1 MYIVMKK
8 IINKYKRM
16 GVAAKAGI
24 WFVFCNL
31 LTKGIS
37 TITVPIFTRL
47 LTTEEYGTYSI
58 YLSWLNIFTIIT
70 SLNLYYGAY
79 NNALNRYRDDKTRNR
94 YIASMQG
101 ITTSLV
107 VVLALIYVANID
119 FWNNVIGLP
128 TPIMCLML
136 IELFVAP
143 ATLFWSGRQRFEYHY
158 KKMVIVTLLK
168 SALNPILGLLFV
180 FTWDSH
186 HEMARILGIAISEVC
201 ISGSILVYQFLKGKT
216 FFDKKFWK
224 YALSFNI
231 PLLPHYLSG
240 TILNQGDRIMIQ
252 KMVGRGEVAIY
263 SIAYNVGMLIQI
275 FTNAINNAMTPWMY
289 ERLNEKDFKA
299 IRKNTTY
306 ILLGLAMIII
316 ALMFFAPE
324 VVLIFGSKKYI
335 DAIYVVPP
343 VAASVF
349 FIFLFNIF
357 AIPQMYYEDKRFMP
371 IASMI
376 AAVLNL
382 ILNYIFIRIYGY
394 FAAGYTTL
402 VCYIVYSIGHFYFS
416 KAVCK
421 KHMPGVELF
430 EIQKIVLIGSFLVGC
445 SILFNFLYR
454 FSIIRYF
461 LGGVLVT
468 ILLIQKKKIV
478 CLIKEIKKR

>member
-1 MYIVMKK
+1 
-8 IINKYKRM
+8 
-16 GVAAKAGI
+16 
-24 WFVFCNL
+24 
-31 LTKGIS
+31 
-37 TITVPIFTRL
+37 
-47 LTTEEYGTYSI
+47 
-58 YLSWLNIFTIIT
+58 
-70 SLNLYYGAY
+70 
-79 NNALNRYRDDKTRNR
+79 
-94 YIASMQG
+94 
-101 ITTSLV
+101 
-107 VVLALIYVANID
+107 
-119 FWNNVIGLP
+119 
-128 TPIMCLML
+128 
-136 IELFVAP
+136 
-143 ATLFWSGRQRFEYHY
+143 
-158 KKMVIVTLLK
+158 
-168 SALNPILGLLFV
+168 
-180 FTWDSH
+180 
-186 HEMARILGIAISEVC
+186 
-201 ISGSILVYQFLKGKT
+201 
-216 FFDKKFWK
+216 
-224 YALSFNI
+224 
-231 PLLPHYLSG
+231 
-240 TILNQGDRIMIQ
+240 
-252 KMVGRGEVAIY
+252 
-263 SIAYNVGMLIQI
+263 
-275 FTNAINNAMTPWMY
+275 MTPWMY

-454 FSIIRYF
+454 FTIIRYF

-478 CLIKEIKKR
+478 RLIKEIKKR

>member
-8 IINKYKRM
+8 IIKKYKRM
-16 GVAAKAGI
+16 GVAAKAGV

-454 FSIIRYF
+454 FTIIRYF

>member
-16 GVAAKAGI
+16 GVAAKAGV

-316 ALMFFAPE
+316 AMMFFAPE

-454 FSIIRYF
+454 FTIIRYF

>member
-1 MYIVMKK
+1 
-8 IINKYKRM
+8 
-16 GVAAKAGI
+16 
-24 WFVFCNL
+24 
-31 LTKGIS
+31 
-37 TITVPIFTRL
+37 
-47 LTTEEYGTYSI
+47 
-58 YLSWLNIFTIIT
+58 
-70 SLNLYYGAY
+70 
-79 NNALNRYRDDKTRNR
+79 
-94 YIASMQG
+94 
-101 ITTSLV
+101 
-107 VVLALIYVANID
+107 
-119 FWNNVIGLP
+119 
-128 TPIMCLML
+128 
-136 IELFVAP
+136 
-143 ATLFWSGRQRFEYHY
+143 
-158 KKMVIVTLLK
+158 MVIVTLLK

-454 FSIIRYF
+454 FTIIRYF

>member
-1 MYIVMKK
+1 MKK

-79 NNALNRYRDDKTRNR
+79 NNALNRYRDDKARNR

-382 ILNYIFIRIYGY
+382 ILNYIFIRTYGY

-454 FSIIRYF
+454 FTIIRYF

>member
-186 HEMARILGIAISEVC
+186 HEMARILGITISEVC

>member
-275 FTNAINNAMTPWMY
+275 FTNAINNAMTPWTY

-454 FSIIRYF
+454 FTIIRYF

>member
-1 MYIVMKK
+1 MKK

>member
-16 GVAAKAGI
+16 GVAAKAGV

-454 FSIIRYF
+454 FTIIRYF

>member
-1 MYIVMKK
+1 MKK

-454 FSIIRYF
+454 FTIIRYF

-478 CLIKEIKKR
+478 RLIKEIKKR

>member
-143 ATLFWSGRQRFEYHY
+143 AILFWSGRQRFEYHY

-454 FSIIRYF
+454 FTIIRYF
-461 LGGVLVT
+461 FGGVLVT

>member
-16 GVAAKAGI
+16 GVAAKAGV

-421 KHMPGVELF
+421 KHMPVVELF

-454 FSIIRYF
+454 FTIIRYF

>member
-1 MYIVMKK
+1 MYIGMKK

-454 FSIIRYF
+454 FTIIRYF
-461 LGGVLVT
+461 LGGALVT

-478 CLIKEIKKR
+478 RLIKEIKKR

>member
-16 GVAAKAGI
+16 GVAAKAGV

-168 SALNPILGLLFV
+168 SALNPILGMLFV

-454 FSIIRYF
+454 FTIIRYF

>member
-1 MYIVMKK
+1 MGKLIDMYKK
-8 IINKYKRM
+8 M

-31 LTKGIS
+31 MTKGIS

-79 NNALNRYRDDKTRNR
+79 NNALNKYRDEATCSR

-107 VVLALIYVANID
+107 VGLALIYAINID
-119 FWNNVIGLP
+119 FWNEVIGLP

-158 KKMVIVTLLK
+158 KKMVGVTLLK
-168 SALNPILGLLFV
+168 SALNPILGLIFV
-180 FTWDSH
+180 LTWDAH

-201 ISGSILVYQFLKGKT
+201 ISGSILIFQFYKGKT

-263 SIAYNVGMLIQI
+263 SIAYNIGMLIQI

-299 IRKNTTY
+299 IQKNVTY
-306 ILLGLAMIII
+306 ILLGLAMVIVVLI
-316 ALMFFAPE
+316 FFAPE
-324 VVLIFGSKKYI
+324 VVLLFGSKKYA
-335 DAIYVVPP
+335 DAVYVVPP

-349 FIFLFNIF
+349 FIFLFNVF
-357 AIPQMYYEDKRFMP
+357 AIPQMYFEDKRFMP
-371 IASMI
+371 IASMS
-376 AAVLNL
+376 AAALNLVLNF
-382 ILNYIFIRIYGY
+382 IFIQIYGY
-394 FAAGYTTL
+394 YAAGYTTL
-402 VCYIVYSIGHFYFS
+402 VCYIIYSLGHYYFS
-416 KAVCK
+416 KKVCE
-421 KHMPGVELF
+421 KHLSGINLF
-430 EIQKIVLIGSFLVGC
+430 ETRKIVHISIFLVAC
-445 SILFNFLYR
+445 SIVFNLLYK
-454 FSIIRYF
+454 FTLLRYA
-461 LGGVLVT
+461 LGVLLIV
-468 ILLIQKKKIV
+468 ILLTQKKKVVGVIR
-478 CLIKEIKKR
+478 EIKKK

>member
-180 FTWDSH
+180 FTWNSH

-454 FSIIRYF
+454 FTIIRYF

>member
-16 GVAAKAGI
+16 GVAAKAGV

-430 EIQKIVLIGSFLVGC
+430 DIQKIVLIGSFLVGC

-454 FSIIRYF
+454 FTIIRYF

>member
-1 MYIVMKK
+1 
-8 IINKYKRM
+8 M
-16 GVAAKAGI
+16 GIAAKAGI
-24 WFVFCNL
+24 WFIFCNL
-31 LTKGIS
+31 MTKGIS

-79 NNALNRYRDDKTRNR
+79 NNALNRYRDDATRSR

-101 ITTSLV
+101 ITVSLV
-107 VVLALIYVANID
+107 GGLTLIYVVKID
-119 FWNNVIGLP
+119 FWNDVIGLP

-143 ATLFWSGRQRFEYHY
+143 ATLFWSGRQRFEYRY
-158 KKMVIVTLLK
+158 KKMVGVTLLK
-168 SALNPILGLLFV
+168 SALNPLLGLLFV

-186 HEMARILGIAISEVC
+186 HEMARIFAIVITEIC
-201 ISGSILVYQFLKGKT
+201 ISGPILIFQFRKGKA

-275 FTNAINNAMTPWMY
+275 FTNAINNAITPWMY
-289 ERLNEKDFKA
+289 ERLNEKDYKS
-299 IRKNTTY
+299 IQKNVTY
-306 ILLGLAMIII
+306 ILVGLAMIIV

-324 VVLIFGSKKYI
+324 VVLLFGSKKYVN
-335 DAIYVVPP
+335 AVYVVPP

-371 IASMI
+371 IASMS

-382 ILNYIFIRIYGY
+382 ILNFIFIRTYGY
-394 FAAGYTTL
+394 YAAGYTTL
-402 VCYIVYSIGHFYFS
+402 VCYIVYSLGHFYFS
-416 KAVCK
+416 KRVCE
-421 KHMPGVELF
+421 KHLQEMNLF
-430 EIQKIVLIGSFLVGC
+430 ETQRIVLISTFLVMC
-445 SILFNFLYR
+445 SIAFNFLYK
-454 FSIIRYF
+454 FTLLRYGLGMF
-461 LGGVLVT
+461 LIVVLLT
-468 ILLIQKKKIV
+468 QKKKVAGVIR
-478 CLIKEIKKR
+478 EIKKK

>member
-1 MYIVMKK
+1 MYIGMKK

-454 FSIIRYF
+454 FTIIRYF

-478 CLIKEIKKR
+478 RLIKEIKKR

>member
-454 FSIIRYF
+454 FTIIRYF

>member
-1 MYIVMKK
+1 MYIGMKK

-240 TILNQGDRIMIQ
+240 TILYQGDRIMIQ

-454 FSIIRYF
+454 FTIIRYF

-478 CLIKEIKKR
+478 RLIKEIKKR

>member
-1 MYIVMKK
+1 MKK

-16 GVAAKAGI
+16 GVAAKAGV

-168 SALNPILGLLFV
+168 SALNPILGMLFV

-454 FSIIRYF
+454 FTIIRYF

>member
-252 KMVGRGEVAIY
+252 NMVGRGEVAIY

-454 FSIIRYF
+454 FTIIRYF

>member
-1 MYIVMKK
+1 MKK

-16 GVAAKAGI
+16 GVAAKAGV

-454 FSIIRYF
+454 FTIIRYF

>member
-1 MYIVMKK
+1 MKK

-107 VVLALIYVANID
+107 FVLALIYVTNID

-143 ATLFWSGRQRFEYHY
+143 AILFWSGRQRFEYHY

-168 SALNPILGLLFV
+168 SALNPILGLFFV

-382 ILNYIFIRIYGY
+382 ILNFIFIRIYGY

-430 EIQKIVLIGSFLVGC
+430 EIRKIVLIGSFLVGC

-454 FSIIRYF
+454 FTIVRYF

>member
-16 GVAAKAGI
+16 GVAAKAGV

-119 FWNNVIGLP
+119 FWNNVIELP

-454 FSIIRYF
+454 FTIIRYF